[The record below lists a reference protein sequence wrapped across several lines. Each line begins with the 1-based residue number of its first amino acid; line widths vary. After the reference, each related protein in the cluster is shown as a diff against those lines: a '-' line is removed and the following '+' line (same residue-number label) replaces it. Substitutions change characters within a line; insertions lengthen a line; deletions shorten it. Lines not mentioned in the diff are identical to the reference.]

1 MYTQKQMINYLV
13 EVFGWDEEELVSKSY
28 TELWQLSTDEGSD
41 TAYVQSLNEYI
52 EEETE

>member
-28 TELWQLSTDEGSD
+28 TDLWQLSTDEDSN
-41 TAYVQSLNEYI
+41 TWCVQSLDEYI
-52 EEETE
+52 EEETQ